1 MGTKIEWSHETW
13 NPVIGCSKISKG
25 CKNCYAENFGYR
37 LRNMALHK
45 EKPSNL
51 DYYVDAVNSHG
62 NWTGKTYL
70 IESALTKPFKFKNK
84 KMIFVCSMGDLFHEF
99 VKTDQI
105 AQVFAIMF
113 LNPQHIFQILT
124 KRPDNALSVFESKRF
139 KESLHSYCNQF
150 HDKYI
155 RPLEQELYFYDEI
168 INMWPLENVWL
179 GVTCESEDYIY
190 RIHELLKIQ
199 AKIHFVSFEPLLSD
213 IKIPWYDGWIPT
225 YNNPDN
231 NNFDN
236 PAEPIIASLNWV
248 IAGPET
254 GHGKRPCRK
263 KWIKP
268 FFDKKNILGKNIQQ
282 YPA

>member
-1 MGTKIEWSHETW
+1 MAMEKRFRKE
-13 NPVIGCSKISKG
+13 KG
-25 CKNCYAENFGYR
+25 IVF
-37 LRNMALHK
+37 HK
-45 EKPSNL
+45 ERLERPFQRKKPASFAIWN
-51 DYYVDAVNSHG
+51 
-62 NWTGKTYL
+62 
-70 IESALTKPFKFKNK
+70 
-84 KMIFVCSMGDLFHEF
+84 DLFHEF

-124 KRPDNALSVFESKRF
+124 KRPDNALAVFESKRF

-168 INMWPLENVWL
+168 INMWPLENVWI
-179 GVTCESEDYIY
+179 GVTAENQEMADK
-190 RIHELLKIQ
+190 RIPILLQIP
-199 AKIHFVSFEPLLSD
+199 AKIRFVSCEPLLSD

-236 PAEPIIASLNWV
+236 PAEPMIVSLNWV

-254 GHGKRPCRK
+254 GYGKRPYK
-263 KWIKP
+263 KEWIESLYEQCKSANVP
-268 FFDKKNILGKNIQQ
+268 FFDKKNILEKNIQQ
-282 YPA
+282 FPI